1 EDAHFMVCFVTF
13 FQSAQDGYRILRV
26 WFFHHHLLEPTF
38 ERLVFLEVFLVFVE
52 RGGTDGTQLATG
64 EGRLEDIR
72 GIHGAFT
79 TARTDKGVYLI
90 DEQDDFAITLCYLFY
105 HRLEPFFKLTLV
117 FCSGDQCPHIEG
129 EDRFPFEVFRH
140 VAFYDAV
147 SDAFGNRGLAHAWL
161 AN

>member
-1 EDAHFMVCFVTF
+1 MVCFVTL

-26 WFFHHHLLEPTF
+26 WFFHHHLLEPAS

-52 RGGTDGTQLATG
+52 RGGADGARLATRA
-64 EGRLEDIR
+64 GRVAGSPGIR
-72 GIHGAFT
+72 GVFA
-79 TARTDKGVYLI
+79 TARTDEGVDLI
-90 DEQDDFAITLCYLFY
+90 DEQDDFAITLCFLFY

-117 FCSGDQCPHIEG
+117 LCSGDQCPHVEG